1 MEFPV
6 LLRNLF
12 DIGINSKT
20 WRILYSW
27 YTDCQSSVR
36 LGRHE
41 SHSYTMERGVRQ
53 GSILSPLLFLL
64 VMDPLLRQL
73 QSSSVGTSINNMYA
87 GGYIHA
93 DDIRTL
99 AGNVTSLESQIST
112 VDHVHITAHPSF
124 LTVGTL
130 QNDVIRKAI
139 LDQFIS
145 IEFWEPWLNETDN
158 CHGHSQM
165 LAYQN
170 CAYRF
175 RGTYDYLMMCDTDD
189 FFVPRATNQPKFKYY
204 NIKKWCQYGA
214 CRFHWVER
222 YPDCGIDKEKIT
234 SDGNITK
241 ALKSNTA
248 KRLTDNKSLY
258 KSSII
263 LDMGIHMPMEHMSGY
278 SVIHVPSNVAYFA
291 HAHEPEGEVTAARFH
306 TMRMR
311 SIYLRALT
319 ILPQS
324 IYIMLVNQ
332 LLFG

>member
-112 VDHVHITAHPSF
+112 VERFTADNF
-124 LTVGTL
+124 LTLNASKCEIIVFRKSTIQPYCADIQVGG
-130 QNDVIRKAI
+130 
-139 LDQFIS
+139 
-145 IEFWEPWLNETDN
+145 N
-158 CHGHSQM
+158 CFPVKDEVRCLG
-165 LAYQN
+165 
-170 CAYRF
+170 
-175 RGTYDYLMMCDTDD
+175 YLWNSNLSSLSMIQD
-189 FFVPRATNQPKFKYY
+189 R
-204 NIKKWCQYGA
+204 IKK
-214 CRFHWVER
+214 
-222 YPDCGIDKEKIT
+222 
-234 SDGNITK
+234 
-241 ALKSNTA
+241 
-248 KRLTDNKSLY
+248 
-258 KSSII
+258 
-263 LDMGIHMPMEHMSGY
+263 
-278 SVIHVPSNVAYFA
+278 
-291 HAHEPEGEVTAARFH
+291 ARRVFFQFG
-306 TMRMR
+306 
-311 SIYLRALT
+311 SIYAFQGCLSPLSSSPIVQCRRGSRGGGEHRAHSPPPPL
-319 ILPQS
+319 LPLMQHLPS
-324 IYIMLVNQ
+324 SQ
-332 LLFG
+332 LWI